1 MEIPRPNYGYKKQRF
16 FARTAFVFL
25 KRTRLASGG
34 LLMIHL
40 SLPRAFALFTITL
53 FVPAFLIADVVTLKN
68 GDRVTGSVVSSDAKV
83 LKMKTEFLGEVEIQW
98 EAVSSIDSPSKLYV
112 TSGDGQT
119 LVGPVKTDADKL
131 EVTTAESGV
140 VEAPLASVAAVRNQE
155 AQDAYVA
162 EIDRLR
168 NPKLT
173 DFWRGFFDS
182 GLALTAGNAET
193 TTFSNAAG
201 ATRETQR
208 DKIGLYFT
216 SVYAKAQTVND
227 ETNETLSTTTA
238 NAIRGGTRYE
248 LNINP
253 KVYTFGFLDL
263 EFDEFQALDLRNVI
277 GGGLGYHL
285 IKNERTTFDV
295 FGGAS
300 YNQEFFENDITRRSA
315 EIVLGETLSYQ
326 VNGRTSLS
334 ERFALYPNMS
344 DTGELR
350 MQFDTSLTTDIFRW
364 LGWNLTL
371 SDRFLSN
378 PVPGRQKNDVL
389 LTTGIRMIFGNEKL
403 R

>member
-1 MEIPRPNYGYKKQRF
+1 MKRL
-16 FARTAFVFL
+16 FVFRAVAL
-25 KRTRLASGG
+25 YLLAACIPA
-34 LLMIHL
+34 LL
-40 SLPRAFALFTITL
+40 T
-53 FVPAFLIADVVTLKN
+53 ADVVTLKN
-68 GDRVTGSVVSSDAKV
+68 GDRITGSVVSSDATTLV
-83 LKMKTEFLGEVEIQW
+83 MKTEFLGDVEIQW
-98 EAVSSIDSPSKLYV
+98 EAVSSIESPEKLYV
-112 TSGDGQT
+112 TSEDGQT
-119 LVGPVKTDADKL
+119 LVGPVKTEEDKL
-131 EVTTAESGV
+131 AVTTSESGV
-140 VEAPLASVAAVRNQE
+140 VEAPLETVAAVRNQE

-162 EIDRLR
+162 EIERLR

-182 GLALTAGNAET
+182 GLALTSGNAET

-208 DKIGLYFT
+208 DKINLYFT
-216 SVYAKAQTVND
+216 SVYATA
-227 ETNETLSTTTA
+227 ETFNPATEEAFSATTA

-248 LNINP
+248 VNIND
-253 KVYTFGFLDL
+253 KMFTFGFVDL

-277 GGGLGYHL
+277 GGGLGYHI
-285 IKNERTTFDV
+285 IKNERTTFDF

-326 VNGRTSLS
+326 LNGRTSFN
-334 ERFALYPNMS
+334 ERFAVYPNMS
-344 DTGELR
+344 ETGEYR
-350 MQFDTSLTTDIFRW
+350 MQFDAGLTTDIFRW
-364 LGWNLTL
+364 LGWNLTF

-389 LTTGIRMIFGNEKL
+389 LTTGVRMIFGNEKL